1 MSAPIEERNGYLA
14 GYLGCALYD
23 AGKTSLREVR
33 WSILEK
39 TISERYANGSESL
52 STPVGALAVKLGTL
66 QPPPVPDSAAERY
79 TEKYGFFD
87 GEYWR
92 QSSEDLRLG
101 FVEGYIEC
109 WQSEKIGGA
118 QYSRPPKEYVVE
130 ISRWYRVRDDDD
142 TAIDRQRSDA
152 KIPAVLRR
160 FRDRR

>member
-1 MSAPIEERNGYLA
+1 M
-14 GYLGCALYD
+14 
-23 AGKTSLREVR
+23 
-33 WSILEK
+33 EK

-52 STPVGALAVKLGTL
+52 STPVGALAVKLGAL
-66 QPPPVPDSAAERY
+66 QPLPAPDSAAERY

-92 QSSEDLRLG
+92 QSSGDLRLG

-109 WQSEKIGGA
+109 WQSEKFGGA
-118 QYSRPPKEYVVE
+118 HYSKAAREYVAE

-142 TAIDRQRSDA
+142 AAIDEKRSDA